1 MNSKVNVFCLP
12 FAGGNKYSYR
22 EFKNR
27 APSFL
32 NFISLEYPGRGGRIK
47 EPLLST
53 TSALTDDLYKE
64 IEKMVD
70 DNDYVIYG
78 HSLGGLM
85 TYLLTRKLIENGHR
99 QPLHLFITGTTGPS
113 SLSRIEK
120 KRHLLPKA
128 EFIQELKDLKGMPD
142 EILQSDELLEYC
154 EPILRSDFM
163 ASEKYVYEEST
174 SLDIPM
180 TVITG
185 NEEDMENSDIALW
198 QKETTRPVDF
208 KKFPGNHFFIYQN
221 VQPIIQIISNKI
233 TLTTKVYQV

>member
-47 EPLLST
+47 EPLLSNT
-53 TSALTDDLYKE
+53 NALVDDLYKE
-64 IEKMVD
+64 IENKVD
-70 DNDYVIYG
+70 DNDYAIYG

-99 QPLHLFITGTTGPS
+99 APLHLFITGTTGPS
-113 SLSRIEK
+113 SLSRIER

-163 ASEKYVYEEST
+163 ASEKYVHEECVP
-174 SLDIPM
+174 LDIPI

-198 QKETTRPVDF
+198 QKETNCPVDF

>member
-47 EPLLST
+47 EPLLSSA
-53 TSALTDDLYKE
+53 SALVDDLYKQVE
-64 IEKMVD
+64 NIVD
-70 DNDYVIYG
+70 VGDYAIYG

-85 TYLLTRKLIENGHR
+85 TYLITRKLIENGHR

-113 SLSRIEK
+113 SLSRIER
-120 KRHLLPKA
+120 KRHLLPHA

-142 EILQSDELLEYC
+142 EILQSDEMLEYC

-163 ASEKYVYEEST
+163 ASEKYVHEES
-174 SLDIPM
+174 SPLDIPI

-185 NEEDMENSDIALW
+185 SEEDMENSDIALW
-198 QKETTRPVDF
+198 QNETTLPVDF

>member
-1 MNSKVNVFCLP
+1 MNSKLNIFCLP

-22 EFKNR
+22 EFKAK

-32 NFISLEYPGRGGRIK
+32 NFINLEYPGRGARIK
-47 EPLLST
+47 EPLLSST
-53 TSALTDDLYKE
+53 NALVADLYNQ
-64 IEKMVD
+64 IENIVEG
-70 DNDYVIYG
+70 NEYAIYG

-85 TYLLTRKLIENGHR
+85 TYLLTRKLVENGHR
-99 QPLHLFITGTTGPS
+99 PPVHLFITGTTGPS

-120 KRHLLPKA
+120 KRHLLPHE

-142 EILQSDELLEYC
+142 EILKSDELLEYC

-163 ASEKYVYEEST
+163 ASETYIHEDSAP
-174 SLDIPM
+174 LDVPI

-185 NEEDMENSDIALW
+185 TEEEMENSDIALW
-198 QKETTRPVDF
+198 QKETTHVVDF
-208 KKFPGNHFFIYQN
+208 KKFPGNHFFIYQH
-221 VQPIIQIISNKI
+221 VPEIIQIIANKI